1 MAQLRGRPVE
11 NKIYGIRIEEP
22 EVDFA
27 TTARSFGI
35 GARDPSRRR
44 EN

>member
-1 MAQLRGRPVE
+1 
-11 NKIYGIRIEEP
+11 
-22 EVDFA
+22 VDFA